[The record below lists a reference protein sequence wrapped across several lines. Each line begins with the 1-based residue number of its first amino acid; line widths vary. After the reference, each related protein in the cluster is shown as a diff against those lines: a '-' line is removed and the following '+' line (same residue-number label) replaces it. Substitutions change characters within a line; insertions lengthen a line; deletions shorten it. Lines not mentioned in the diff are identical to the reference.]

1 MNGLFVALLI
11 LCLSFGEVA
20 EENGILLLN
29 DDNFNQVV
37 KENKLM
43 FIEFYSSVV
52 PVPASEM

>member
-52 PVPASEM
+52 PV